1 MKTIP
6 RTVGFTLFLSLV
18 VLSLH
23 GLGLA
28 GNTASVT
35 VSATIL
41 PRVTQSIIH
50 QEKGIRI
57 TEEDV
62 RRGIVEV
69 PFGTI
74 LQVKTNTRSGYGLI
88 FEGGSIDL
96 FKEVQVKSQGK
107 TVTLSENG
115 GLVHQPGSMGKMGV
129 IDISYVF
136 HLREGVQAGAYPWPF
151 RVMASL
157 Y

>member
-1 MKTIP
+1 MRTIP
-6 RTVGFTLFLSLV
+6 RIVGFTLFLSLV

-41 PRVTQSIIH
+41 PRVTQSIIR

-96 FKEVQVKSQGK
+96 FKEVQVRSQGK

-136 HLREGVQAGAYPWPF
+136 HLREGIQPGAYPFPF

>member
-1 MKTIP
+1 MNKIRRTIK
-6 RTVGFTLFLSLV
+6 FSLFLSLV
-18 VLSLH
+18 IMNLH
-23 GLGLA
+23 GFGLA

-35 VSATIL
+35 VSATVL
-41 PRVTQSIIH
+41 PRVTQSIVH
-50 QEKGIRI
+50 QERGLRI
-57 TEEDV
+57 TEEDI

-74 LQVKTNTRSGYGLI
+74 LNVKTNTRSGYGLF

-96 FKEVQVKSQGK
+96 FKEVQVRSQGK

-115 GLVHQPGSMGKMGV
+115 GLVHQPGSMSKMGV
-129 IDISYVF
+129 VDISYVF
-136 HLREGVQAGAYPWPF
+136 HLREGVQPGAYPFPF

>member
-1 MKTIP
+1 MKNITRII
-6 RTVGFTLFLSLV
+6 RLTLFLSLI
-18 VLSLH
+18 VLNLH
-23 GLGLA
+23 GFGLA

-35 VSATIL
+35 VSATVL

-57 TEEDV
+57 TEEDI
-62 RRGIVEV
+62 RRGIVEI

-74 LQVKTNTRSGYGLI
+74 LNVKTNTRSGYGLI

-96 FKEVQVKSQGK
+96 FKEVQVRSQGK

-115 GLVHQPGSMGKMGV
+115 GLVHQPGSSGAMGV
-129 IDISYVF
+129 IDISYIF
-136 HLREGVQAGAYPWPF
+136 HLREGVQPGAYPWPF